1 MGRDMDAPGYKE
13 RIIRDTLI
21 YCAGRRTTITYGDL
35 GDLVGRTSRGPW
47 AELDRIKE
55 REKKAGKPDLTL
67 LVVSSRTELPTKY
80 RGKPLHRNDREQV
93 EMYRK
98 DREHVYRCWGK
109 DGRGASRSSEPDTM
123 AARAA
128 FLKEAR
134 RQSLAVA
141 ASPQEKEDQD
151 FIDAIAY
158 RDWGAR

>member
-1 MGRDMDAPGYKE
+1 MGWEMDAPGYKE
-13 RIIRDTLI
+13 RIIRDALI
-21 YCAGRRTTITYGDL
+21 YCARRRTTITYGDL

-47 AELDRIKE
+47 ADLYRIKE
-55 REKKAGKPDLTL
+55 REKKSGKPDLTL
-67 LVVSSRTELPTKY
+67 LVVSSRTGLPTKY
-80 RGKPLHRNDREQV
+80 RGKPLHRDDRKQV

-109 DGRGASRSSEPDTM
+109 DGRGVSRSSEPDTT

-134 RQSLAVA
+134 RQSLTVA

-151 FIDAIAY
+151 FIDAISV
-158 RDWGAR
+158 WNAR

>member
-55 REKKAGKPDLTL
+55 REKKAGRPDLTL
-67 LVVSSRTELPTKY
+67 LVVSSRTELPTIY

-98 DREHVYRCWGK
+98 DRERLYMCWDK
-109 DGRGASRSSEPDTM
+109 DGHGASRPSEPDTT

-151 FIDAIAY
+151 FIDAISVWNE
-158 RDWGAR
+158 R

>member
-1 MGRDMDAPGYKE
+1 MGREMDAPGYKE

-21 YCAGRRTTITYGDL
+21 YCARRRTTITYGDL

-67 LVVSSRTELPTKY
+67 LVISSRTELPTKY
-80 RGKPLHRNDREQV
+80 RGKPLHRNDRERV
-93 EMYRK
+93 EMYRE

-109 DGRGASRSSEPDTM
+109 DGRGVSRSSEPDTM

-151 FIDAIAY
+151 FIDAISVWNE
-158 RDWGAR
+158 R